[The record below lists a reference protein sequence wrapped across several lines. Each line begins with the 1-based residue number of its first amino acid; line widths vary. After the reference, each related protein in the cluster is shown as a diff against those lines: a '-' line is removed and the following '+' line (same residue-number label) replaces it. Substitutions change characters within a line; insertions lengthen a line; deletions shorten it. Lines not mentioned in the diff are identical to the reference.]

1 MGVGRSSLRVA
12 LPAVAAVLV
21 ALAAPG
27 TSAASSHIRFGVDDD
42 QIVGAGPAGDSAPDT
57 LDTLGVRLVRYTVN
71 WRRVAPRK
79 PEKPLDP
86 RDPAYDWGSVD
97 QALRRL
103 HKRGIVALVTLWGTP
118 AWANDGKPPNVLPK
132 NRYSLAAFAGAVSA
146 RYPWIR
152 LWEVWNEPNQQVF
165 MSPNSPRLYV
175 QRLLNPV
182 YVELHLRNRA
192 NRVAGGATSPRP
204 TQSALSPVAFMRGMR
219 AAHARLD
226 AYSHHPYPISHGE
239 RPFGFAPGVC
249 RYCKGILTLANLPEL
264 IKEVRRDFGPKRIWL
279 TEYGYQTNPP
289 DTFLGVPLKRQA
301 TMLSLAAMR
310 AWRLPRV
317 TMFFQYLYRDE
328 PELSRFQS
336 GLVFADDHWKPSL
349 QAFRLPFAQMGRE
362 ADRAIVWGQI
372 RNGRPGRKAYR
383 LEVLQKNAWKPIRP
397 IRLTNDDGVF
407 IRKIRLKRGALL
419 RVWSPSQRRFSLQLR
434 IR

>member
-12 LPAVAAVLV
+12 LAAVAAVLV
-21 ALAAPG
+21 ALAAPA
-27 TSAASSHIRFGVDDD
+27 SSLASSHIRFGVDDD
-42 QIVGAGPAGDSAPDT
+42 QIVGAGPAADSAPDA

-71 WRRVAPRK
+71 WRRVAPRR

-86 RDPAYDWGSVD
+86 RDPAYDWRSTD

-118 AWANDGKPPNVLPK
+118 AWANGGKPPNVLPQS
-132 NRYSLAAFAGAVSA
+132 RYSLAAFAGAVSA

-152 LWEVWNEPNQQVF
+152 LWEVWNEPNQLVF

-182 YVELHLRNRA
+182 YVQLHLRNPA

-204 TQSALSPVAFMRGMR
+204 TKSALSPVAFMRGMG

-226 AYSHHPYPISHGE
+226 AYSHHPYPITRGE

-279 TEYGYQTNPP
+279 TEYGYQTN
-289 DTFLGVPLKRQA
+289 LAKRYGVSEAAQARYVSEAALRVRQA
-301 TMLSLAAMR
+301 PYVDILIQFLVKDEAAYG
-310 AWRLPRV
+310 W
-317 TMFFQYLYRDE
+317 
-328 PELSRFQS
+328 QS
-336 GLVFADDHWKPSL
+336 GLITSVGKKKPSFY
-349 QAFRLPFAQMGRE
+349 AYMLPLAQVWRRGFTTK
-362 ADRAIVWGQI
+362 VWGQV
-372 RNGRPGRKAYR
+372 RPGSGLRQYRIERYAYGR
-383 LEVLQKNAWKPIRP
+383 WIPIGQWSNTGPGGQFTRLVRVRPGTRLRAVSPDVHATSFTLEVR
-397 IRLTNDDGVF
+397 
-407 IRKIRLKRGALL
+407 
-419 RVWSPSQRRFSLQLR
+419 
-434 IR
+434 